1 MKTTTNIRGK
11 SSFHDSSEDKLRKAT
26 KLEPIKKNSKE
37 SKQFL
42 KESDED
48 LDELDYKFKK
58 RESVLDYFDDGNEDV
73 EDEDDD
79 DDLDSE
85 DDDEDYDEDYDEDG
99 DYVDDDEDERVS

>member
-79 DDLDSE
+79 LDSE
-85 DDDEDYDEDYDEDG
+85 DDDDEEYDEDYDEDD
-99 DYVDDDEDERVS
+99 DYEDDDEDERVS

>member
-79 DDLDSE
+79 LDSE
-85 DDDEDYDEDYDEDG
+85 DEDEDYDEDYDEDD
-99 DYVDDDEDERVS
+99 DYEDDDEDERVS